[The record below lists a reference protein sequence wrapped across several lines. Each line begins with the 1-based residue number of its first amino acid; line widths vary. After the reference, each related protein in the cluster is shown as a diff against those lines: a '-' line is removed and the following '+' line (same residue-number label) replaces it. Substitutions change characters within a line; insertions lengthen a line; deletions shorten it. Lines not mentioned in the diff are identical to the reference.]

1 MADLPANP
9 LLYDDQAPQPPQE
22 DLPVDHVVSAPSCPL
37 ASPPPVEER
46 ACSNPG
52 CARPGDT
59 NKRCGKCLVS
69 CYCSRECQVAH
80 WKSHKAQCRLNRS
93 FELSAATEE
102 HLLCLNLDFE
112 RYFLD
117 HFGGDERGYRRYKS
131 HFDKLGDI
139 GSTQGRSIGGIT
151 IGVLEVLR
159 SGDRQ
164 KLEALEKLCE
174 ERCFDDPALTLETRK
189 SLMEILE
196 KEYEAGEVTEEE
208 LLDGVLALGRAHNLT
223 MDGLCPAFFERA
235 REGYNRLLGPDHEK
249 TLEAEYSVTS
259 QLRSEKEQVK
269 LYKNLLNRTL
279 RILGDHELT
288 FDTANELGIKMKN
301 KNDLEASMKYY
312 DIALKGQLRLMGE
325 EHQKTLRTLNNVG
338 LLYHNMENWEKSLEF
353 NRRALKGKEKVLGRT
368 HPSTCTTLMNIA
380 NTYVDGL
387 KDYANAEKMYRM
399 ALDGRE
405 KSFGKGHQDTK
416 DCAKNLARLLFMMDD
431 VKKLKELTKIENYP
445 HLLREPDG
453 IGDVLTRMIKKYN
466 DENGFS

>member
-1 MADLPANP
+1 M
-9 LLYDDQAPQPPQE
+9 
-22 DLPVDHVVSAPSCPL
+22 
-37 ASPPPVEER
+37 
-46 ACSNPG
+46 
-52 CARPGDT
+52 
-59 NKRCGKCLVS
+59 
-69 CYCSRECQVAH
+69 
-80 WKSHKAQCRLNRS
+80 
-93 FELSAATEE
+93 
-102 HLLCLNLDFE
+102 
-112 RYFLD
+112 
-117 HFGGDERGYRRYKS
+117 RGM
-131 HFDKLGDI
+131 FIL
-139 GSTQGRSIGGIT
+139 
-151 IGVLEVLR
+151 
-159 SGDRQ
+159 
-164 KLEALEKLCE
+164 
-174 ERCFDDPALTLETRK
+174 LTLTTHAVRRQ
-189 SLMEILE
+189 LI
-196 KEYEAGEVTEEE
+196 
-208 LLDGVLALGRAHNLT
+208 DGVLALGRAHNLT

-312 DIALKGQLRLMGE
+312 DIALKRQLRLMGE

-416 DCAKNLARLLFMMDD
+416 DCAKNLARLVFTRSCSHWDLGRGGRVRANNEHYTSTLGSPLAEVSSWLGIFYFLAPDLLGYLGYSVARRSYCSTCGYRSYLSVPGCRGEDSLFECP
-431 VKKLKELTKIENYP
+431 K
-445 HLLREPDG
+445 
-453 IGDVLTRMIKKYN
+453 
-466 DENGFS
+466 